1 MPDDVAT
8 ARRILALAVS
18 GCMLVALP
26 PAPAVAAMA
35 PAAEEG
41 LGDPTAPPEPPAEQ
55 PGARA
60 AIIPLV
66 VEGELSAS
74 DRVQL
79 TDELVEGLRRG
90 AFDIVPPEK
99 VATVAPEATTCEK
112 AKCFKEIAAKNRA
125 THIVRTKITVRDRDY
140 DVRVELVDGRQ
151 GTLLA
156 SSQEGCEIC
165 GVADVGALIA
175 SAAATLRTKLDALA
189 AGPSTLAVTTEPSQ
203 VIVSIDGNVVGE
215 TPLKDVTVVP
225 GKRVIRVTKEGY
237 IAIEREVT
245 FVEGV
250 HEQLSFTL
258 EKVPSRLPGRTWGWV
273 SLSIG
278 LVGLGAGIAFTTLHD
293 REYKLRGNCTGDNVD
308 SQENCRFLYNTK
320 WYGLAGTLAGAALV
334 TLGIAILLNSPRMKK
349 GKADKEPGKRK
360 SKKKKARAGLEIGP
374 GSISIRGRF

>member
-18 GCMLVALP
+18 GCMLVTLP
-26 PAPAVAAMA
+26 PALAAAAA
-35 PAAEEG
+35 PAPGEG
-41 LGDPTAPPEPPAEQ
+41 LGDPTAPPDAPDQES
-55 PGARA
+55 GARA
-60 AIIPLV
+60 AIVPLV

-79 TDELVEGLRRG
+79 TRELVEGLRRG
-90 AFDIVPPEK
+90 AFDIVPPEQ
-99 VATVAPEATTCEK
+99 VATAAPKATTCEK
-112 AKCFKEIAAKNRA
+112 PKCFKEIAAKSGA
-125 THIVRTKITVRDRDY
+125 THIVKTKITVRDRDY

-156 SSQEGCEIC
+156 SSEEGCEIC

-189 AGPSTLAVTTEPSQ
+189 AGPSTLAVTTDPSD
-203 VIVSIDGNVVGE
+203 VIVSIDGNVVGT
-215 TPLKDVTVVP
+215 TPLEDLTVVP

-250 HEQLSFTL
+250 HEQLNFTL
-258 EKVPSRLPGRTWGWV
+258 EKLPSRLPGRTWGWV

-278 LVGLGAGIAFTTLHD
+278 IVGLGAGIAFTTLHD
-293 REYKLRGNCTGDNVD
+293 REYRLRGSCTGDNVD
-308 SQENCRFLYNTK
+308 NEDNCRFLYNTK

-334 TLGIAILLNSPRMKK
+334 TLGIAILLNTRPMKK

-360 SKKKKARAGLEIGP
+360 PKKKKARASLEIGP
-374 GSISIRGRF
+374 GSISVRGRF

>member
-1 MPDDVAT
+1 
-8 ARRILALAVS
+8 
-18 GCMLVALP
+18 
-26 PAPAVAAMA
+26 
-35 PAAEEG
+35 
-41 LGDPTAPPEPPAEQ
+41 
-55 PGARA
+55 
-60 AIIPLV
+60 LV
-66 VEGELSAS
+66 VEGELPAS

-79 TDELVEGLRRG
+79 TEELVEGLRRG

-99 VATVAPEATTCEK
+99 VATVAPKATTCEK
-112 AKCFKEIAAKNRA
+112 AKCFKEIAAKSGA

-156 SSQEGCEIC
+156 SSEEGCEIC

-189 AGPSTLAVTTEPSQ
+189 AGPSTLAVTTDPSD
-203 VIVSIDGNVVGE
+203 VIVSIDGNVVGT
-215 TPLKDVTVVP
+215 TPLEDVTVVP

-250 HEQLSFTL
+250 HEQLNFTL
-258 EKVPSRLPGRTWGWV
+258 EKLPSRLPGRTWGWV
-273 SLSIG
+273 SLSVGI
-278 LVGLGAGIAFTTLHD
+278 VGLGAGIAFTTLHD
-293 REYKLRGNCTGDNVD
+293 REYRLRGSCKGDNID
-308 SQENCRFLYNTK
+308 TENNCRFLYNTK

-349 GKADKEPGKRK
+349 GKTDKEPRKRK
-360 SKKKKARAGLEIGP
+360 AKKKARAGLEIGP

>member
-1 MPDDVAT
+1 
-8 ARRILALAVS
+8 
-18 GCMLVALP
+18 
-26 PAPAVAAMA
+26 
-35 PAAEEG
+35 
-41 LGDPTAPPEPPAEQ
+41 
-55 PGARA
+55 
-60 AIIPLV
+60 LV
-66 VEGELSAS
+66 VEGELPAS

-79 TDELVEGLRRG
+79 TEELVEGLRRG

-99 VATVAPEATTCEK
+99 VATVAPKATTCEK
-112 AKCFKEIAAKNRA
+112 AKCFKEIAAKSGA

-156 SSQEGCEIC
+156 SSEEGCEIC

-189 AGPSTLAVTTEPSQ
+189 AGPSTLAVTTDPSD
-203 VIVSIDGNVVGE
+203 VIVSIDGNVVGT
-215 TPLKDVTVVP
+215 TPLEDVTVVP

-258 EKVPSRLPGRTWGWV
+258 EKLPSRLPGRTWGWV
-273 SLSIG
+273 SLSVGI
-278 LVGLGAGIAFTTLHD
+278 VGLGAGIAFTTLHD
-293 REYKLRGNCTGDNVD
+293 REYRLRGSCKGDNID
-308 SQENCRFLYNTK
+308 SENNCRFLYNTK

-349 GKADKEPGKRK
+349 GKTDKEPGKRK
-360 SKKKKARAGLEIGP
+360 AKKKARAGLEIGP